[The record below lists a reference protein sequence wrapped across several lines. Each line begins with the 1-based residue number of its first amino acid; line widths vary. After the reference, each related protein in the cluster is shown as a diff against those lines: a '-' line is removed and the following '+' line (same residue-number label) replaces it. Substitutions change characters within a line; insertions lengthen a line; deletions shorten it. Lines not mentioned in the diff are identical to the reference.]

1 MELSRPKLKKILK
14 FHEGTCKARNQM
26 QKSTLKKFLI
36 FY

>member
-14 FHEGTCKARNQM
+14 FHDGTCKTRNQK
-26 QKSTLKKFLI
+26 QKPTVKKFLI